1 MIDLDEVRENDMD
14 NGKFDIYTDDIG
26 FSDEQYTDLRYKDKV
41 RISEINPVDID
52 NPEIFAHIKK
62 VTNYIKRVAD
72 AICPNGYKVFDK
84 KIMSYVKV
92 ILREV
97 NKNMDVLENVSEELF
112 KENYLLEAILMRDVV
127 VRANDYKNKYGDD
140 SEDEVLQNY
149 YAEFKKIEEIIY
161 NKKYAKKVFDDN
173 IKTKKILD
181 GEEEWEEE
189 ELSNDELYLKI
200 TGDDLDE

>member
-14 NGKFDIYTDDIG
+14 NGKLDIYTDDIG

-52 NPEIFAHIKK
+52 DPEIFAHIKK

-84 KIMSYVKV
+84 KIMSYVRV
-92 ILREV
+92 ILNEV
-97 NKNMDVLENVSEELF
+97 HKNIDSLDNVSEGLF

-127 VRANDYKNKYGDD
+127 VRANAYNLQYGENVD
-140 SEDEVLQNY
+140 DEVLEGFY
-149 YAEFKKIEEIIY
+149 KEFKKIEEIIY

-189 ELSNDELYLKI
+189 ELSNDELYTKI